1 MSQDMRVSEVLDL
14 AADLIEARGWTTG
27 SAGWRVQSGALC
39 IEGAIAA
46 AMGLSIDAQHDPDEV
61 ELAQLH
67 ACPAYFAVL
76 NYLGDTEGKLP
87 INLWYWNDHKAKDT
101 GGQDYVLSVL
111 RGAAAF
117 QRGLEPSV
125 TTQMGAVA

>member
-14 AADLIEARGWTTG
+14 AADVIEARGWTTG
-27 SAGWRVQSGALC
+27 SSGWRVESGGLC

-46 AMGLSIDAQHDPDEV
+46 AMGLRIDAKHDPNEV
-61 ELAQLH
+61 ELGQLH
-67 ACPAYFAVL
+67 GCPAYSAVM
-76 NYLGDTEGKLP
+76 NYLGDIEGRLP
-87 INLWYWNDHKAKDT
+87 VSLWYWNDHIA
-101 GGQDYVLSVL
+101 GGKDYVLSVL